1 MREKMVLKMLVNLF
15 QVTIIALSVGCEKPQ
30 PPKTDPVST
39 PTTPPVNMGELTRGF
54 TLDNVENISGI
65 VKSIKAMP
73 FKPSVR
79 IVFDFPE
86 KPSSYRDAVE
96 SICQIAICLGQ
107 PSDSV
112 YSGKMSVAQFKQRFK
127 EYVDAF
133 PIINYWETCNECNGD
148 WAGKNTPAQTDEALK
163 IVKAAGKKSVFVPYW
178 NTKTCADKHGDYYE
192 WTVKNISAYVKA
204 ETDIVA
210 LSVYGFD
217 CDGGEPSHSVL
228 DGELNKFKTLFPNAS
243 IQIGEYGKQNSSQ
256 VMRHYLS
263 YNRVGFGGY
272 WHGTQDLINTS
283 GAMWKEFVK

>member
-1 MREKMVLKMLVNLF
+1 MGEKMVLRIIMLLLLL
-15 QVTIIALSVGCEKPQ
+15 ACEKPQ
-30 PPKTDPVST
+30 PPTPKPEPV
-39 PTTPPVNMGELTRGF
+39 PPVNVGELSRGF

-86 KPSSYRDAVE
+86 KPAGYRDAVE
-96 SICQIAICLGQ
+96 SICQIATCLGQ

-112 YSGKMSVAQFKQRFK
+112 YSGKMSVTQFKQRFK

-133 PIINYWETCNECNGD
+133 PQINYWETTNEANMCD
-148 WAGKNTPAQTDEALK
+148 ECDPVSRTKLIIAQADEALK

-178 NTKTCADKHGDYYE
+178 NTKTCADNNGDYYE

-217 CDGGEPSHSVL
+217 CDGSEPSHTML
-228 DGELNKFKTLFPNAS
+228 DRELDRFASLFPKAH
-243 IQIGEYGKQNSSQ
+243 IMVGEYGKQGSTSI
-256 VMRHYLS
+256 MRHYLS
-263 YNRVGFGGY
+263 YRRIGFGGY
-272 WHGTQDLINTS
+272 WWGSQDLINTS